1 MTKKSMAFSISGPT
15 ARKRPVKASL
25 VLNSDKPKRPVK
37 KPRPTFLEA
46 AEAAEKRYKGTM
58 RILA

>member
-1 MTKKSMAFSISGPT
+1 MTKRSMAFSISGYST
-15 ARKRPVKASL
+15 RKRPVKAAS
-25 VLNSDKPKRPVK
+25 VLDSDKPKRPVK